1 MSVTETLVRWR
12 YRYLPDH
19 VLGELLNKKW
29 SDSAIPFFAL
39 LLIVAIFGPIVPRFF
54 DFGTLSILSAQV
66 AELGLIV
73 LGLSIV
79 MISGGIDLSVGST
92 FALTVTTALYAM
104 NVQGA
109 SFATGL
115 LATMAVGMCCGMING
130 LMVGVLR
137 MRAFLTTLV
146 TLIIYRSIFD
156 IVFPEI
162 STDIVM
168 NYPESGWFE
177 FLGIGLVWG
186 LPVSFLVMAAISV
199 ALHIVLSRGRYGW
212 RLMAVGGARRSAHNA
227 GINVRW
233 TVFSAYVICSGFVAL
248 AAFLFAARIG
258 SAASD
263 IGAGLE
269 LQALTATVLGGI
281 SLGGGRGSVSKALM
295 GTVFVLLLSNSLLS
309 LGIPGPV
316 NSLLLGLILVVAV
329 FLDVR
334 WVKNRH
340 KLLRAVYISPT
351 FNKMPPAIST
361 DEGPMKPNDR
371 LKDVGV
377 IGLGILDGAEDVIFD
392 RDDNL
397 YTGSRHG
404 DILRWFPPDY
414 TRHEVFA
421 HIGGAPMGMLFDADG
436 NMSVC
441 VGGMGLYRITPQ
453 GEVSLQTAETNRS
466 WTSVADDSVM
476 KLADDCD
483 ILPDGRI
490 IFSEATIRFEMHD
503 WYADALESRGN
514 GRLICFDPKTN
525 STRTIVN
532 DLIFPNGVCTSYDGE
547 SVLFAES
554 WACRINR
561 YYYAGPKK
569 GKVERVIEG
578 LPGYPDN
585 INRASDGTYWLAL
598 MGSRTPA
605 LDLSLEMPGFRRRM
619 ARRVSE
625 DSWLMPNL
633 NTGCVL
639 RFNEK
644 GEILESLWD
653 LGGQK
658 HPMITSMREHKG
670 TLYLCGIF
678 NNRMGTLK
686 LPDADQTWCG
696 VDSYWGKPA

>member
-1 MSVTETLVRWR
+1 MNLAENLVRLR
-12 YRYLPDH
+12 YRVFPDH
-19 VLGELLNKKW
+19 VLGEILTKKW
-29 SDSAIPFFAL
+29 VDSAIPFFAL
-39 LLIVAIFGPIVPRFF
+39 VLAILIFGPIVPRFF
-54 DFGTLSILSAQV
+54 DFSTVSILSGEL
-66 AELGLIV
+66 AEVGLVV

-92 FALTVTTALYAM
+92 FALAVTTALYSM
-104 NVQGA
+104 NVMGLSLPAGMALTLLVGA
-109 SFATGL
+109 A
-115 LATMAVGMCCGMING
+115 CGALNG
-130 LMVGVLR
+130 LMVGILR

-156 IVFPEI
+156 IVFPKI

-168 NYPESGWFE
+168 NYPNSPAYDALGMGH
-177 FLGIGLVWG
+177 FLA
-186 LPVSFLVMAAISV
+186 LPTSFWVMAAI
-199 ALHIVLSRGRYGW
+199 ALVLHLVLSRGRYGW
-212 RLMAVGGARRSAHNA
+212 RLLAVGGARRSAHNA

-233 TVFSAYVICSGFVAL
+233 TVFSAYVLCSVLVAL
-248 AAFLFAARIG
+248 GGFLFSARIG

-295 GTVFVLLLSNSLLS
+295 GTVFVLILSSSLLS
-309 LGIPGPV
+309 LAIPGPV
-316 NSLLLGLILVVAV
+316 NQLVLGLVLVVAV

-351 FNKMPPAIST
+351 FAKLPPAIST
-361 DEGPMKPNDR
+361 ETGPLAPNDR
-371 LKDVGV
+371 LRASEP
-377 IGLGILDGAEDVIFD
+377 IGLGIMDGAEDVIFD

-397 YTGSRHG
+397 YTGSRDG
-404 DILRWFPPDY
+404 DIVRWFAPDY
-414 TRHEVFA
+414 TRHEIFA
-421 HIGGAPMGMLFDADG
+421 HTGGAPQGMTFDAEG
-436 NMSVC
+436 NMAVC
-441 VGGMGLYRITPQ
+441 VGGMGLYQVTPK
-453 GEVSLQTAETNRS
+453 GEVRLLTAETNRS

-490 IFSEATIRFEMHD
+490 IFSEATVRFEMHD

-514 GRLICFDPKTN
+514 GRLIIYDPATKT
-525 STRTIVN
+525 TRTVLD
-532 DLIFPNGVCTSYDGE
+532 DLVFPNGVCTSYDGQ

-554 WACRINR
+554 WGCRINR
-561 YYYAGPKK
+561 YYYAGPKR
-569 GKVERVIEG
+569 GRMETVIEG

-605 LDLSLEMPGFRRRM
+605 LDLALEMPGFRRRM
-619 ARRVSE
+619 ARRVSQ
-625 DSWLMPNL
+625 DAWLMPNL

-639 RFNEK
+639 KFNEQ
-644 GEILESLWD
+644 GEILESYWD
-653 LGGQK
+653 LGGTR

-670 TLYLCGIF
+670 ALYLCGIF
-678 NNRMGTLK
+678 NNRMGRLE
-686 LPDADQTWCG
+686 LPGADPAWCG
-696 VDSYWGKPA
+696 VDTYWSRK